1 MTAGEPLKVGIVGA
15 GFVGSASAY
24 ATILRGRAREIV
36 LVDRNAERA
45 AAEAEDLLHAVP
57 FAQPVEVRA
66 GDYADLTGSRL
77 VLLAAGANQKPGET
91 RLDLQAKN
99 AAVFREVVPRIFD
112 AAPDAVLVVATNPV
126 DVLTHLSARIAAE
139 RGIPPGRV
147 LGSGTMLDT
156 ARFRAILGRHLGIDP
171 EHVHAYVLGEHGD
184 SEVFV
189 WSEVAIGG
197 VPLEQYVKSFGVDLG
212 TEVRARIEDEVR
224 RAAYRIIAGK
234 GATYYG
240 VGAAISRI
248 IRAVLGD
255 QRSILTVCSPQSD
268 VADVADVTLSLPHL
282 VGGEGVIATLTPAL
296 DDAERQALRA
306 SARVLREA
314 IDALG

>member
-1 MTAGEPLKVGIVGA
+1 MNGDPLKIGIVGT

-36 LVDRNAERA
+36 LVDRNTARA

-66 GDYADLTGSRL
+66 GDYDDLAGSRL
-77 VLLAAGANQKPGET
+77 VLLAAGANQKPGES

-99 AAVFREVVPRIFD
+99 ADVFREVVPQVLD

-126 DVLTHLSARIAAE
+126 DVMTHLTARIAAD
-139 RGIPPGRV
+139 RGVPAGRV

-156 ARFRAILGRHLGIDP
+156 ARFRAILGRHLGVDP

-189 WSEVAIGG
+189 WSEVSIGG
-197 VPLEQYVKSFGVDLG
+197 VPLEQYLPTFRIDLG
-212 TEVRARIEDEVR
+212 QEVRARIEDEVR
-224 RAAYRIIAGK
+224 GAAYRIIEGK

-240 VGAAISRI
+240 VGAAISRV
-248 IRAVLGD
+248 IRAVVGD
-255 QRSILTVCSPQSD
+255 QRSILTVCSPQGD

-296 DDAERQALRA
+296 SDAEREALRA

-314 IDALG
+314 IAALG